1 MKLGYKYF
9 IATAFLLF
17 VLTGMAFAQSNPFIK
32 ISVESFDGY
41 VRVGWTIKSEAGID
55 HYEVWRS
62 SGTSD
67 PILVGVVQH
76 GVYSLDDKTSL
87 YKTEDQY
94 FSYQVKA
101 LGGPN
106 GPVQGQS
113 EIMGIRYSNP
123 SSTAKRTW
131 GSIKAMFR

>member
-9 IATAFLLF
+9 IATAILLC
-17 VLTGMAFAQSNPFIK
+17 VLTGMVFAQSSPTITN
-32 ISVESFDGY
+32 VESFDGY
-41 VRVGWTIKSEAGID
+41 IRVVWTLNPETGID

-67 PILVGVVQH
+67 PIRVGVVQH
-76 GVYSLDDKTSL
+76 GVFSFDDRTSL
-87 YKTEDQY
+87 YKSEDQY

-106 GPVQGQS
+106 GPVQSQS
-113 EIMGIRYSNP
+113 EIKGIRYSNP